1 MERVTIS
8 LDGDLAAD
16 FDAIIAARGYR
27 SRSEAVRDILRT
39 YLEEARR
46 LTRAQGQCVATLAY
60 VFNRGERALA
70 ERLAE
75 LQHEHHDLTVAAMR
89 TPLDHDDC
97 LESVILKGSVANV
110 RGMADQVTS
119 LTGVRHAELHVISV
133 ESGDRHAH
141 GGVPHAHLKP
151 KY

>member
-27 SRSEAVRDILRT
+27 SRSEAMRDMLRT
-39 YLEEARR
+39 YLEQAR
-46 LTRAQGQCVATLAY
+46 LLSRAQGQCVATLSY
-60 VFNRGERALA
+60 VFNRRERALT

-97 LESVILKGSVANV
+97 LESIILKGGLAHV
-110 RGMADQVTS
+110 RRMADEVTA
-119 LTGVRHAELHVISV
+119 LTGVRHAQLHVISV
-133 ESGDRHAH
+133 ETGDRHAH
-141 GGVPHAHLKP
+141 GGAPHAHLKP